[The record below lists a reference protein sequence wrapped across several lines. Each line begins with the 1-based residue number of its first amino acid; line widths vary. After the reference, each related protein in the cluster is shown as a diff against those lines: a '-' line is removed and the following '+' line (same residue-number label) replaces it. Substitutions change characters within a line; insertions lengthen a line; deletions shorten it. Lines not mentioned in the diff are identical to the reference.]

1 MNSDVTRGTKI
12 ISNVH
17 LIITD
22 HALNFKDLFHAL
34 FHGFAHRTIHYFW
47 HFI

>member
-1 MNSDVTRGTKI
+1 MYSNVTRGTKI
-12 ISNVH
+12 ITNVH

-34 FHGFAHRTIHYFW
+34 FHGFAHLRIHYS
-47 HFI
+47 